1 MKKLLPFIFLSAF
14 VPVFGWA
21 KIKEVKIYH
30 VPWDVL
36 TFVAMLAEDVRKTA
50 PFKIQIS
57 DATYAE
63 RFARSLAQEKM
74 SEGDRLPVSD
84 IRLVIDIT
92 DEDGSVVSFCASR
105 FELGAQK
112 SGKKRTID
120 DAFRARF
127 TALYEEKG

>member
-1 MKKLLPFIFLSAF
+1 MKKLLVIIFLSAF
-14 VPVFGWA
+14 VPLFGGT
-21 KIKEVKIYH
+21 KIKDVKIYH

-36 TFVAMLAEDVRKTA
+36 TFANMTAEEVRKTA
-50 PFKIQIS
+50 PFKIQIT
-57 DATYAE
+57 DAIYAE
-63 RFARSLAQEKM
+63 RFVRALAEDKM
-74 SEGDRLPVSD
+74 SSGNHLPIAD

-92 DEDGSVVSFCASR
+92 GDDGSVTSFCASR

-120 DAFRARF
+120 DSFRARF